1 MFAKLLH
8 LFKIPD
14 LRKRA
19 LIVILLLVVFRII
32 VNIPIPSVN
41 EENLRELLAASQF
54 LGYLNIFAGG
64 ALERLSIGM
73 LGVGPYITATIILQ
87 LLTII
92 FPRLKEVYYE
102 EGAIGRAK
110 FERLGRYL
118 TLPLAGLQSF
128 GFLRYLSTPAPAGPG
143 VLPPMDF
150 GMILMNVLV
159 ITTGSMIILWL
170 GELISEQKLGNGISL
185 IIFAGIISGLPLS
198 AVRSWQN
205 IQTGA
210 LGIDTSL
217 IFMVLALL
225 VITSVVIINAAER
238 KIPVSYAK
246 RVRGNKM
253 YGGVSTYLPLKV
265 NQAGVIPIIFAIA
278 VLLFPQFL
286 GQIVSGFSL
295 GLGTRITAFFAAFS
309 ANYLLYGLAYFTLV
323 FIFTYFYTAIVFNPE
338 EISKNL
344 QRSGGFVPGIRPGP
358 PTAHYLSQIIS
369 RITLFGAI
377 FLGTIAILPIIT
389 SELAQV
395 GGAGFA
401 IGGTALLIVVAVA
414 IETAKQIDSEL
425 KIREYENI

>member
-92 FPRLKEVYYE
+92 FPHLKEIYYE

-295 GLGTRITAFFAAFS
+295 NLGTRITAFFAAFS

-358 PTAHYLSQIIS
+358 PTSHYLSQIIS

-377 FLGTIAILPIIT
+377 FLGAIAILPIIT
-389 SELAQV
+389 SQLAQV

>member
-1 MFAKLLH
+1 MFTKLLYF
-8 LFKIPD
+8 LRIPD

-19 LIVILLLVVFRII
+19 LIVILLLVVFRI
-32 VNIPIPSVN
+32 VANIPVPGIN
-41 EENLRELLAASQF
+41 EENLRGLLAANQF
-54 LGYLNIFAGG
+54 LGFLNIFAGG
-64 ALERLSIGM
+64 ALEMLSIGM

-92 FPRLKEVYYE
+92 FPHLKKIYYE
-102 EGAIGRAK
+102 EGSAGRTK

-143 VLPPMDF
+143 VLPAMDF

-185 IIFAGIISGLPLS
+185 IIFAGIVSGLLPG

-205 IQTGA
+205 IQIGV
-210 LGIDTSL
+210 LGVDTAL

-225 VITSVVIINAAER
+225 VIAGVVIINAAER

-286 GQIVSGFSL
+286 GQIVSGFHL
-295 GLGTRITAFFAAFS
+295 DFGTRITEFFAAFT
-309 ANYLLYGLAYFTLV
+309 ANQLLYGLAYFVLV
-323 FIFTYFYTAIVFNPE
+323 FIFTYFYTTIVFNPE

-344 QRSGGFVPGIRPGP
+344 QRSGGFIPGIRPGP
-358 PTAHYLSQIIS
+358 PTTHYLSEIIS

-377 FLGTIAILPIIT
+377 FLGVIAILPIIT
-389 SELAQV
+389 GQLA
-395 GGAGFA
+395 GAGAAGFA